1 MSLPTSEQMDQFSL
15 LQKEERI
22 TAENFQAYLQ
32 NPNNFH
38 GAFPIVYNQAI
49 GLAPMIER
57 AAGWEHSEL
66 IRRKI
71 AEYETPVQRTGVR
84 SVMVRVEPSLV
95 GESGKDVFERTKLKV
110 PGFANAQDLAEFVH
124 AYPYVVRKFLSGWTL
139 AINEDSQWWCADIG
153 ISVLC
158 ATVPG
163 ASTRFELRNFQKPLD
178 TIGGILVLC

>member
-1 MSLPTSEQMDQFSL
+1 MDEDPDTPSSQKLAEEEPAPVTVTELRKML
-15 LQKEERI
+15 L
-22 TAENFQAYLQ
+22 
-32 NPNNFH
+32 
-38 GAFPIVYNQAI
+38 
-49 GLAPMIER
+49 
-57 AAGWEHSEL
+57 
-66 IRRKI
+66 
-71 AEYETPVQRTGVR
+71 
-84 SVMVRVEPSLV
+84 VMVRVEPSLV